1 MGLYNDAVNA
11 LSPTHYWKLDD
22 ASGNFT
28 DSGSGNV
35 TLTKTGTI
43 TQNQAGG
50 IDGSV
55 FASFNTSAY
64 AQGNIGTS
72 VWTDRIFTICGW
84 WKKGSTSSNTSDL
97 FGTNRSSTAAVRIGM
112 ASGVVTGRIVNDA
125 GSVVSAG
132 LSYTPDSDWHFYALV
147 GNNTTLRFYVDGQQW
162 GATATISGNLTP
174 NGNFTINDAFIGGA
188 NDGSF
193 DEVAV
198 FNSALTGTQI
208 RNLYLQQS
216 ANYRNSMQAKIASYS
231 PEYHWQCDAADSATP
246 IWHTSGS
253 ATDNTSW
260 SRTTTAPSG
269 NITRVSST
277 LPTAMPNAF
286 MYSIPYASRYRT
298 NATVY
303 TSTEATDLDFVVG
316 VWFKQNTGSSNAA
329 SLTKILGTTGTVF
342 DMTMYSSTHGTYP
355 GKMFWTAA
363 GTSASGTINV
373 DDGNWHFLAIRKVTG
388 NNAYKC
394 FVDGVLDVTI
404 TTASSMTAG
413 NWQVGDS
420 TQGSGSATVHVDNFF
435 IASSANVTEQN
446 LLDIRQFAFPAA
458 TNGGYTAQVMTVT
471 TSTFPDPAISVQ
483 KSGGYTAEL
492 MEATNALVVDPLVST
507 DLSYEFNASPLTVT
521 NAEIVA
527 PNISTDATIDIG
539 AAAMEATNAE
549 FPQPTLST
557 TNNVEMSVGALTAS
571 AESFDVAISTEANT
585 TADPMTA
592 SADDVAPGIV
602 LDDGYTAI
610 PATANASFSLVD
622 PVVTINKDNSYSALP
637 MTASATSGDHKRLN
651 LWVVY
656 PDKDVT
662 GSATAVANVIDSTIL
677 EVTRLSQPE
686 RNAGIKFTLPSFI
699 TPANVNNIT
708 KVALK
713 LTSTNGTDGSTF
725 VLSGLVNNFEE
736 SGAYN
741 LVSGVNPQ
749 YQINVS
755 FTSANQ
761 TIEIDDTYV
770 SSTTPAAKT
779 LKDTI
784 VDWVNGVRPNNGFKL
799 TNNGPGNTEYYFHS
813 SEAGIIDYRPQL
825 VIYGDF
831 GPLEVTAQPA
841 PMTASALMAD
851 PNIIAGQS
859 KDVAGDPLLASAD
872 AVLPAISAGTGV
884 TVALDPSAHLEAFAN
899 LIPDPT
905 VTTEQGAIVFANA
918 KTASALMVH
927 PTVAASGQDATVD
940 TAPGTAN
947 ASLPMPGIRQDDG
960 AVANTMVATNATFV
974 NPAVAAD
981 NIELVFAE
989 PMLMRFAFLPPEE
1002 AVDETQDPY
1011 YQEILKTTNLYDSA
1025 WYRLDEIS
1033 GSTVLS
1039 KTKDINPANLQANAS
1054 FVGMPV
1060 FGNVGPRLRKTI
1072 TFTGSQYITIPN
1084 PFGAT
1089 GSSATGFDWLGA
1101 AGTQVTEITL
1111 KTIQTKGTILYGT
1124 DANTLAGAGTPQFW
1138 MLDIYNGRLRFRSG
1152 SDFRGVHLV
1161 RPDGLVIGNKLIND
1175 GEFHHIVIQ
1184 LGNQLNSKQLE
1195 IYVDGQLDIARFN
1208 APAGLG
1214 AHPDFIAGDGR
1225 PTRLFA
1231 YDTISYVPGNL
1242 EETPYF
1248 AGEIMEYVFRP
1259 NVTLTEYQI
1268 QQLFYRALDIEVKS
1282 FPSVTATAEMPEPF
1296 VDAGKP
1302 KALILSFWATSD
1314 YRDTGAFAPP
1324 LDEEPEYT
1332 RLIAGGFAP
1341 ETFDTWEYYVNRV
1354 SANPQLTFIGATP
1367 GTAGVHRDPVTDEV
1381 VLLDPRTIP
1390 NIDKFRVIQI
1400 QGYPLD
1406 SNDVNGVFAGYNE
1419 EKGYQHALKALET
1432 FVGQVREIVDTY
1444 GTSLLVTNPRLAV
1457 DLGIVDDV
1465 EYADPL
1471 FERRFGAGQSLQNS
1485 GLYDYRSAQV
1495 DPIANPDGIG
1505 TGGFIDPFSYFDTH
1519 RNNRLRIVATQTG
1532 LTDIPDAWTLED
1544 AVTKIPYDPLSM
1556 EEYSYKYK
1564 DTRTTGLTIGQE
1576 LVINN
1581 HQVSKNQFGGANGD
1595 AYNIIRATDPVICF
1609 PPGSVKTG
1617 TVIARM
1623 ANTYW
1628 NEQAQIANPYANYAS
1643 IIVVN
1648 PGDSLKGTTV
1658 GGKIF
1663 VNCTE
1668 RIDATY
1674 SNFAPFQTTN
1684 ANETNPI
1691 IPGIQTEAGTAY
1703 EKQWQYSTGR
1713 LLQAKNGSFEP
1724 VGTTGGSAGAVRRN
1738 LSKLADK
1745 RLAAFKT
1752 RDGSIYYREVLTSQL
1767 FTLFVDEKYP
1777 IVLQWAPS
1785 MMERGIIWLLDR
1797 EAISPNDAVIR
1808 PTTFIGTIIAPNSGL
1823 YINQDRTVSVSAM
1836 LATSRIVEPGE
1847 STPVDANS
1855 TALPMF
1861 AQARITGFARFINA
1875 TPMTVSARFNTD
1887 LVTFA
1892 GGEQVVVTLPEII
1905 RIELFMKEDSY

>member
-28 DSGSGNV
+28 DSGSGNI

-269 NITRVSST
+269 NIARVSST

-458 TNGGYTAQVMTVT
+458 TNGGYAAEVMTVT

-549 FPQPTLST
+549 FLQPTLST
-557 TNNVEMSVGALTAS
+557 TNNVEISVGALTAS
-571 AESFDVAISTEANT
+571 AESFDVTISTEANNM
-585 TADPMTA
+585 ADPMTA

-602 LDDGYTAI
+602 LDDGFTAI

-637 MTASATSGDHKRLN
+637 MTASAASGDHKRLN

-662 GSATAVANVIDSTIL
+662 GSATSVANVIDSTIL

-686 RNAGIKFTLPSFI
+686 RNAGIKFTIPSFI

-725 VLSGLVNNFEE
+725 VLQGLVNNFEE

-755 FTSANQ
+755 FTSANE

-974 NPAVAAD
+974 NPTVAAD
-981 NIELVFAE
+981 TIELVLAE
-989 PMLMRFAFLPPEE
+989 PMLMSFFFLPPDE
-1002 AVDETQDPY
+1002 AVDETADPY
-1011 YQEILKTTNLYDSA
+1011 YQEIIKTTNLYDAA
-1025 WYRLDEIS
+1025 WYRLDEIE
-1033 GSTVLS
+1033 GNTVFS
-1039 KTKDINPANLQANAS
+1039 KTKQINAANLQANATYI
-1054 FVGMPV
+1054 GNPV

-1072 TFTGSQYITIPN
+1072 KFTGSQYVSVPN

-1089 GSSATGFDWLGA
+1089 GTSGNIDWLGA
-1101 AGTQVTEITL
+1101 AATQVTELTIKTL
-1111 KTIQTKGTILYGT
+1111 EPKGTILYGT
-1124 DANTLAGAGTPQFW
+1124 DANTLAGAGYPVFW
-1138 MLDIYNGRLRFRSG
+1138 MLDLFEGKLRFRG
-1152 SDFRGVHLV
+1152 GTVANGVHLV
-1161 RPDGLVIGNKLIND
+1161 RPNALIIGNKAIND

-1184 LGNQLNSKQLE
+1184 LGNTINGKQLE
-1195 IYVDGQLDIARFN
+1195 IYVDGKLDIARFN
-1208 APAGLG
+1208 AGNVSIM
-1214 AHPDFIAGDGR
+1214 AHPDNLFGDGS
-1225 PTRLFA
+1225 PTKLFA
-1231 YDTISYVPGNL
+1231 YNTTSIIPGNL

-1248 AGEIMEYVFRP
+1248 AGEAMEYVFRP
-1259 NVTLTEYQI
+1259 NITLTEYQI
-1268 QQLFYRALDIEVKS
+1268 EQLFYRALDIDLKP
-1282 FPSVTATAEMPEPF
+1282 FPTVTATATFPEPF
-1296 VDAGKP
+1296 VSGNKP
-1302 KALILSFWATSD
+1302 RALILSFWPYNREQNPGQPFD
-1314 YRDTGAFAPP
+1314 EN
-1324 LDEEPEYT
+1324 LDVRQE
-1332 RLIAGGFAP
+1332 AGGFDPDA
-1341 ETFDTWEYYVNRV
+1341 FDVWEYYVNRV
-1354 SANPQLTFIGATP
+1354 SANPQKTFIGQKPAV
-1367 GTAGVHRDPVTDEV
+1367 AGVHRDAVTDEV
-1381 VLLDPRTIP
+1381 RLLDPRTIP
-1390 NIDKFRVIQI
+1390 NITRYDIIQI
-1400 QGYPLD
+1400 NGYPLD
-1406 SNDVNGVFAGYNE
+1406 SNDVSDLLVGYDT
-1419 EKGYQHALKALET
+1419 GDYQDNLRRLET
-1432 FVGQVREIVDTY
+1432 FLDQVREIVDNY

-1465 EYADPL
+1465 EYMSPYFDTVYTV
-1471 FERRFGAGQSLQNS
+1471 GQSANNS
-1485 GLYDYRSAQV
+1485 GIFDPRSAQ
-1495 DPIANPDGIG
+1495 IALQEDFGNLPNINTVNGNG
-1505 TGGFIDPFSYFDTH
+1505 WWDTH
-1519 RNNRLRIVATQTG
+1519 GNNRLRIVATEAG
-1532 LTDIPDAWTLED
+1532 LTNIPNTWMLQE
-1544 AVTKIPYDPLSM
+1544 AVNFRSGDPLAI
-1556 EEYSYKYK
+1556 ERASYKYK
-1564 DTRTTGLTIGQE
+1564 DIRNTGLIIGDSMPI
-1576 LVINN
+1576 INR
-1581 HQVSKNQFGGANGD
+1581 QISKNETFGD
-1595 AYNIIRATDPVICF
+1595 AGNSYNRVPAQQPVIAF
-1609 PPGSVKTG
+1609 PANSVKAG

-1623 ANTYW
+1623 GTTYW
-1628 NEQAQIANPYANYAS
+1628 DQAIERPNPYADYAAA
-1643 IIVVN
+1643 IVLK
-1648 PGDSLKGTTV
+1648 PGMNLKGKTL
-1658 GGKIF
+1658 GGKIY
-1663 VNCTE
+1663 VGCAE
-1668 RIDATY
+1668 WIDTSYANMAT
-1674 SNFAPFQTTN
+1674 FQTTN
-1684 ANETNPI
+1684 GDPNNPI
-1691 IPGIQTEAGTAY
+1691 IPGNST
-1703 EKQWQYSTGR
+1703 WQYSGNRLNLTGA
-1713 LLQAKNGSFEP
+1713 Q
-1724 VGTTGGSAGAVRRN
+1724 VGAGADQVTVTPGQV
-1738 LSKLADK
+1738 
-1745 RLAAFKT
+1745 AA
-1752 RDGSIYYREVLTSQL
+1752 RSGSRTTTILDAAGNPYTVSYGGSQL
-1767 FTLFVDEKYP
+1767 FSIIVEEQYP
-1777 IVLQWAPS
+1777 TVNVWAPS
-1785 MMERGIIWLLDR
+1785 LLERAIYWLADRPEPNPSDKTVRPQAFIAEVITVDPALNINKDLVFSAGSMISNADIIEPD
-1797 EAISPNDAVIR
+1797 EVDA
-1808 PTTFIGTIIAPNSGL
+1808 
-1823 YINQDRTVSVSAM
+1823 
-1836 LATSRIVEPGE
+1836 
-1847 STPVDANS
+1847 VDANIITLPL
-1855 TALPMF
+1855 TASAL
-1861 AQARITGFARFINA
+1861 ITGYSRRVAA
-1875 TPMTVSARFNTD
+1875 TTMTATATITANSI
-1887 LVTFA
+1887 TFA
-1892 GGEQVVVTLPEII
+1892 GGEQVVVTLYEPGA
-1905 RIELFMKEDSY
+1905 IEVYIKEDTY